1 MPARKR
7 ALPDAWDAPGSPK
20 CVPQLGVGR
29 DCRPVERRWLIWPLS
44 SAVWLVIGLAS
55 ASAVAAYQHSMYAG
69 KGSGPDYLRIFTV
82 VLLNSFIL
90 WLLTPPSFR
99 LALSYPLLPGK
110 LPRRIPLYIGFGLLF
125 AAAHV
130 ALRLAM
136 YPVRENLAGPPLP
149 VTWLLARQMY
159 YALVADD
166 VLFNFGAVVAV
177 AHGLMYY
184 RKYRDRELV
193 ASQLETRLA
202 QAQLQS
208 LRMQL
213 HPHFLFNTMHTIS
226 ALMHIDV
233 QAADHMITRLC
244 DLLRLALRNVDVQL
258 APLKSEIEFLDKYLQ
273 IEQARFADRMS
284 TRMKIEPETLE
295 AQVPYLLLQPIVENA
310 VRHGI
315 ARLSSGGEIEIG
327 AQRSNGRLR
336 LSIRDNGP
344 GIRADE
350 SKGQG
355 YGLEITRDRL
365 EKLYGSEHDFRMES
379 APGGG
384 MQVSISIPFV
394 VAGESQ
400 LRAQGVVQ

>member
-1 MPARKR
+1 
-7 ALPDAWDAPGSPK
+7 
-20 CVPQLGVGR
+20 
-29 DCRPVERRWLIWPLS
+29 
-44 SAVWLVIGLAS
+44 
-55 ASAVAAYQHSMYAG
+55 MYAG